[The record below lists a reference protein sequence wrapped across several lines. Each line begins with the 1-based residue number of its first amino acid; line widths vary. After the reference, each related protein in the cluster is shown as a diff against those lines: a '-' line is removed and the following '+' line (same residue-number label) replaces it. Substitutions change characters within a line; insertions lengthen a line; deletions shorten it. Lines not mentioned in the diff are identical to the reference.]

1 MAASP
6 DGGGLTEAR
15 LRMNEKKILVLLS
28 HGDLESCHSGRT
40 QELRSVNLL
49 LVRSS
54 GFIPNPLGS
63 LINSQNET
71 ENKVQRDQKRQSGT
85 KEKK

>member
-1 MAASP
+1 M
-6 DGGGLTEAR
+6 
-15 LRMNEKKILVLLS
+15 
-28 HGDLESCHSGRT
+28 
-40 QELRSVNLL
+40 NLL

-85 KEKK
+85 KEKKQREVSF